1 MGVVQGVQTRT
12 VTGKSQLLQEAKAER
27 ALETGTRLLNSSRVS
42 QERESP
48 WAKRLTAGL
57 RIFSPFFSG
66 FTVNK

>member
-48 WAKRLTAGL
+48 WAKRLTAG
-57 RIFSPFFSG
+57 
-66 FTVNK
+66 